1 MIAQLFSKRLD
12 DSNELVKDRSNN
24 TMETADQPPKTLWF
38 LWIQEV
44 LRLKQTAVTLGIVI
58 TFFASLFLAAGP
70 QPTQAEPAEEP
81 CCLPVTEPESL
92 SKSLTGDPNSS
103 LTAHDVPTPEEIAA
117 AESDPSY
124 FPLTDPPYI
133 YVPMDPSWIYIP
145 VIPTTK
151 KCQNCDVPRNAD
163 CNFYREV
170 IVKGRLKGKEKEHEK
185 ILRTWEVKNCD
196 SYASNRKGTKSFSIE
211 HERTVNHQVSAGA
224 SVSTEVKTAA
234 GAGPLAKAEATA
246 GLEASIEAS
255 ESGSESITI
264 TDTVT
269 WDYDVPACEKHKAKL
284 IVYWKDGT
292 YSQRAY
298 TKALYYLKGS
308 NGPIQRTTCYQA
320 DANSKGISR
329 YYDLKLVFNT
339 KNCCG
344 SGY

>member
-1 MIAQLFSKRLD
+1 
-12 DSNELVKDRSNN
+12 
-24 TMETADQPPKTLWF
+24 METADQPPKMPWF
-38 LWIQEV
+38 LRIQEAV
-44 LRLKQTAVTLGIVI
+44 KPKQIAATVGIVI

-70 QPTQAEPAEEP
+70 QPPQAEPAEEP
-81 CCLPVTEPESL
+81 CCLPVTELESL
-92 SKSLTGDPNSS
+92 SKSLAGNPNSS

-117 AESDPSY
+117 QSDDS
-124 FPLTDPPYI
+124 YI

-145 VIPTTK
+145 IISTTK

-170 IVKGRLKGKEKEHEK
+170 IVKGELDGEEEEHEK
-185 ILRTWEVKNCD
+185 ILRTWTVENCD
-196 SYASNRKGTKSFSIE
+196 SYTSNRKGTKSFSIE
-211 HERTVNHQVSAGA
+211 HERTVNHQVSGGV

-246 GLEASIEAS
+246 GLQTSIEAS
-255 ESGSESITI
+255 QGGSETVTT

-269 WDYDVPACEKHKAKL
+269 WDYDVPACEKHKAKI

-298 TKALYYLKGS
+298 IKALYYLKNS
-308 NGPIQRTTCYQA
+308 NGPIQTTTCYQA
-320 DANSKGISR
+320 DANSKGYSG
-329 YYDLKLVFNT
+329 YYDWKLVFNT

>member
-1 MIAQLFSKRLD
+1 MTNILFFSKRLD
-12 DSNELVKDRSNN
+12 DSNGSIKDSSNN
-24 TMETADQPPKTLWF
+24 TMETVDQPPKTPWF
-38 LWIQEV
+38 LRIQEAV
-44 LRLKQTAVTLGIVI
+44 KPKQIVDTVGIAI
-58 TFFASLFLAAGP
+58 LFFASLFLAAGP

-81 CCLPVTEPESL
+81 CCLPVTELE
-92 SKSLTGDPNSS
+92 SLTGNPNSS
-103 LTAHDVPTPEEIAA
+103 LTAHDVPTPEEIADQ
-117 AESDPSY
+117 SDNS
-124 FPLTDPPYI
+124 YI

-145 VIPTTK
+145 IISTTK

-170 IVKGRLKGKEKEHEK
+170 LVKGRLKGKEREHEK

-246 GLEASIEAS
+246 GMETHIEAS
-255 ESGSESITI
+255 VSNSHST
-264 TDTVT
+264 TTTLTAT
-269 WDYDVPACEKHKAKL
+269 WNYDVPACERHKAKL
-284 IVYWKDGT
+284 IGYWKDGT

-298 TKALYYLKGS
+298 IKALYYLKDS
-308 NGPIQRTTCYQA
+308 NGPIQTTICYQA
-320 DANSKGISR
+320 DANSKGLSQYYSWRISR
-329 YYDLKLVFNT
+329 LPDE
-339 KNCCG
+339 NCCG

>member
-1 MIAQLFSKRLD
+1 MQIS
-12 DSNELVKDRSNN
+12 
-24 TMETADQPPKTLWF
+24 DQSPKMPWF
-38 LWIQEV
+38 LRIQEAV
-44 LRLKQTAVTLGIVI
+44 KPKQVAATVGIAI
-58 TFFASLFLAAGP
+58 LFFASFFLAPGN

-81 CCLPVTEPESL
+81 CCLPVTELESL

-170 IVKGRLKGKEKEHEK
+170 IVKGELDGEEKK
-185 ILRTWEVKNCD
+185 RKKTLFIFRADNCD
-196 SYASNRKGTKSFSIE
+196 PYTSNDTGTLSYSISWEKS
-211 HERTVNHQVSAGA
+211 VNHQVSAGA

-234 GAGPLAKAEATA
+234 GAGPLAKAEVTA
-246 GLEASIEAS
+246 GLQTSIEAS
-255 ESGSESITI
+255 QGGSK
-264 TDTVT
+264 TVTTTLTAT
-269 WDYDVPACEKHKAKL
+269 WDYDVPACERHKAKL
-284 IVYWKDGT
+284 IGYWKDGT
-292 YSQRAY
+292 YSQSAWIE
-298 TKALYYLKGS
+298 AIYYLKGS
-308 NGPIQRTTCYQA
+308 NGPIQTTTCYQA
-320 DANSKGISR
+320 DANSKGLSQYYSWRISR
-329 YYDLKLVFNT
+329 LPDE
-339 KNCCG
+339 NCCG